1 MRNIS
6 TGYRSTMS
14 KAVCV
19 SLALI
24 LGGSLFATG
33 LAASGG
39 CGMKCCCQ
47 VGAPMDKQHSAEK
60 QVRSQMGCCSGVAA
74 RPCDL
79 QSQQHVELPVIVS
92 ATSGRFQP
100 DAFGPAMVP
109 GKTFDGRLI
118 SGGDYIFLH
127 SEQTFRSPPLYLQKL
142 SLLI

>member
-1 MRNIS
+1 MRKIS
-6 TGYRSTMS
+6 TGYRSLIS

-33 LAASGG
+33 LTASGG

-47 VGAPMDKQHSAEK
+47 AGAPMDLQHSAEK
-60 QVRSQMGCCSGVAA
+60 LVRSQMGCCSGVAA

-79 QSQQHVELPVIVS
+79 QSAQPFELPIIVS
-92 ATSGRFQP
+92 AAGHRFQP
-100 DAFGPAMVP
+100 DAFGPAMIPVESF
-109 GKTFDGRLI
+109 GGRLN
-118 SGGDYIFLH
+118 SGGDSIFLR